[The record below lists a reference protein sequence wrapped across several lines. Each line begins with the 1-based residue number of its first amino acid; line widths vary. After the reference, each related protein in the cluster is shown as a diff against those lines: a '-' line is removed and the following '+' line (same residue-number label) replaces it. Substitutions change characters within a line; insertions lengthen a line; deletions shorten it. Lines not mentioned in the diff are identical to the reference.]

1 IPLLRLTAGFEK
13 EKKKDPLVIYFATTA
28 KTGFDKKLD
37 ALKMMN
43 THPEVPSFYSLTPD
57 KKELS
62 INALP
67 ASQSREIIRI
77 PLGYDALKAGKLQ
90 FELQDLKNLPQ
101 GLRVYLVDLERNTY
115 TDLQQTKIYSTQ
127 ISKGRSDKRF
137 ELVLSEEAITEP
149 GKLLNLP

>member
-1 IPLLRLTAGFEK
+1 
-13 EKKKDPLVIYFATTA
+13 
-28 KTGFDKKLD
+28 
-37 ALKMMN
+37 
-43 THPEVPSFYSLTPD
+43 
-57 KKELS
+57 
-62 INALP
+62 LP

-77 PLGYDALKAGKLQ
+77 PLGYDVLKAGKLQ
-90 FELQDLKNLPQ
+90 FELQDLENLPQ

-149 GKLLNLP
+149 GKLLNLPMSVFANLDKFTVNVHLEKGKQAELVLSTLSGQVIKRFNASAQETV